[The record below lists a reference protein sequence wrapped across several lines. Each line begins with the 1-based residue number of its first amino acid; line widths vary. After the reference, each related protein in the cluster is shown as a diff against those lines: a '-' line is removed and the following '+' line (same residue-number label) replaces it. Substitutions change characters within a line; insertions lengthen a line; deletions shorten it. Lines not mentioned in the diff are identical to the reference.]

1 MDNNLKVTTTTT
13 MIAIAT
19 TINQT
24 DDIFKYIQIG
34 LTILSVLISLS
45 YTIYKWYKKAN
56 EDNVIS
62 GEESKTLWENI
73 KAPLIKLGELIKSLF
88 TKDKKDEND
97 KGEK

>member
-34 LTILSVLISLS
+34 LTILSVLVSLS

-56 EDNVIS
+56 EDKIIT
-62 GEESKTLWENI
+62 GEESKNLWENI